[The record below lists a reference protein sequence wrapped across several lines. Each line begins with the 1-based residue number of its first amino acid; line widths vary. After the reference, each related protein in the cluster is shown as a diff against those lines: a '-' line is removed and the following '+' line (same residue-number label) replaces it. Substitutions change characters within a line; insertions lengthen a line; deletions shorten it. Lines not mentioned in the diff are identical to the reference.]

1 MLYRAVHHE
10 YQLHKFAIAWTISRS
25 LSDGDGGHF
34 YNSDYGV
41 RVKGGPDTVVAWQPF
56 HWHGT
61 SLQNYHPETQVVSE
75 FNQAGLSIF
84 TPKRLSNL
92 WNRYNENLI
101 SAEELEEE
109 WLWDLMGRKIEF
121 LIIKLKMYLYRLE

>member
-41 RVKGGPDTVVAWQPF
+41 RVKGGPDTVVAWQPS

-109 WLWDLMGRKIEF
+109 WALGSDRE
-121 LIIKLKMYLYRLE
+121 ED